1 MFWVV
6 GEREN
11 LALSRRTEEPGHQRH
26 LVYSNR
32 AENNTVGK
40 PGDLFDAA
48 LLGHYAAEHVA
59 TAVGTAQPIGEPAG
73 STCRARLQGDAHQT
87 PQ

>member
-1 MFWVV
+1 MVWVV
-6 GEREN
+6 GERED
-11 LALSRRTEEPGHQRH
+11 LALSRRTKKPGHQRH
-26 LVYSNR
+26 LVYSNG

-40 PGDLFDAA
+40 PGNLFDAT
-48 LLGHYAAEHVA
+48 LLDHYAAEHVA
-59 TAVGTAQPIGEPAG
+59 TAAGTAQPIGEPAG